1 MQKNMIVAEGLLKKY
16 QDKMTENE
24 KSPNTI
30 AQYTRAVGAFL
41 KSILRTKTLGEITKD
56 DLIAYREE
64 LEKRLKASSVNAKI
78 IALNHFFEFINRP
91 DLKIKT
97 VRCQKQLFIKEEREL
112 KKNEYK
118 RLVRTAIRDGEQ
130 ETALI
135 METICATGIR
145 VSELKYIKA
154 ESLLQNEIAV
164 TCKGKTR
171 VIFLPQK
178 LSLKLATYCRER
190 EIKRGSIFTAA
201 GGAPIDRTTVWR
213 NMQKV
218 AEQAG
223 VPPDKVFPH
232 NLRHLFARTFYAKT
246 KDLNRLAD
254 VLGHSSIETTRKYT
268 ITTGKQEKET
278 INNLGLIS

>member
-1 MQKNMIVAEGLLKKY
+1 MKKNMIVAEGLLKKY

-254 VLGHSSIETTRKYT
+254 MLGHSSIETTRKYT